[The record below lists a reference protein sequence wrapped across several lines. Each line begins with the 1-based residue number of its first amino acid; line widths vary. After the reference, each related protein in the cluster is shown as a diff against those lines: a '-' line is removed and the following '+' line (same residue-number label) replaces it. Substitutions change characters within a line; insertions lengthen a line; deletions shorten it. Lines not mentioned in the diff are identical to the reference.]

1 MGGACGLARLGENG
15 LDMALARTWTFFRHY
30 LGAPDV
36 VGAVAPSSRGLGR
49 ALAAPFA
56 ARTSPARVLEVGA
69 GTGAVTRVI
78 AELMGDDDRLDICEI
93 QPRFADA
100 IQRDLIDAGPLHNSH
115 RDGRVRL
122 LRTAIQN
129 VIEPGAYDYVICGL
143 PFTAFSIDD
152 VTEILDVIKGNLRPG
167 GTFSYFE
174 YVFLR
179 RLGCAFSTGER
190 RKQVRA
196 VSTRMDQL
204 ITAHQVARQTIWTNI
219 PPAYA
224 RHIRFE

>member
-1 MGGACGLARLGENG
+1 
-15 LDMALARTWTFFRHY
+15 MALARTWTFFRHY

-56 ARTSPARVLEVGA
+56 GRTSPARVLEVGA

-100 IQRDLIDAGPLHNSH
+100 IQRDLIDAGPLHKPH
-115 RDGRVRL
+115 REHRVRL
-122 LRTAIQN
+122 LRTAVQN
-129 VIEPGAYDYVICGL
+129 VIEPNAYDYVICGL
-143 PFTAFSIDD
+143 PFTAFSIGD
-152 VTEILDVIKGNLRPG
+152 VTEILEVIEGNLRPG

-179 RLGCAFSTGER
+179 KLGCAFSMGER
-190 RKQVRA
+190 RGQIRA
-196 VSTRMDQL
+196 VSARMDGL
-204 ITAHQVARQTIWTNI
+204 IAAHQVDRQTIWTNI

-224 RHIRFE
+224 RHLRFE